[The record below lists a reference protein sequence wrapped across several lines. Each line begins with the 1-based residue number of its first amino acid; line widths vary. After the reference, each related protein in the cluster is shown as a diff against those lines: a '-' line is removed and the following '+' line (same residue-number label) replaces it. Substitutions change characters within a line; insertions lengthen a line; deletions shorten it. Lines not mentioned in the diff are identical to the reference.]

1 MENINEKPIE
11 DNEEIEEVVESIVED
26 DEPMEKPKTG
36 RHKRTPAQLESL
48 KKAQQ
53 TRRENIAKRKK
64 ELEEIG
70 KTTLKQQTKTKP
82 IDIPK
87 PKHYDSDD
95 EPVIVKKKKS
105 RKPKIVLEESSDDDN
120 EIVISRRRRKST
132 NSIDDSRRKPAN
144 KQEVNLDAEIEE
156 VRKQQKELEEEEDEQ
171 VEKPKPKPKPKNETK
186 NVVPPEQYY
195 SNRDIL
201 RAYGL

>member
-11 DNEEIEEVVESIVED
+11 DNEEIEEVVESKDEEIED
-26 DEPMEKPKTG
+26 NEPMEKPKTG

-70 KTTLKQQTKTKP
+70 KSTLKKQTKSKP
-82 IDIPK
+82 IDIPNN
-87 PKHYDSDD
+87 DESDD

-120 EIVISRRRRKST
+120 EIVISRRRRK
-132 NSIDDSRRKPAN
+132 PAQ
-144 KQEVNLDAEIEE
+144 KQDTEKKQKVKEVEE
-156 VRKQQKELEEEEDEQ
+156 VEEEEEIDED
-171 VEKPKPKPKPKNETK
+171 VEKPKPKSKPKNQT
-186 NVVPPEQYY
+186 NVIPPEEYY